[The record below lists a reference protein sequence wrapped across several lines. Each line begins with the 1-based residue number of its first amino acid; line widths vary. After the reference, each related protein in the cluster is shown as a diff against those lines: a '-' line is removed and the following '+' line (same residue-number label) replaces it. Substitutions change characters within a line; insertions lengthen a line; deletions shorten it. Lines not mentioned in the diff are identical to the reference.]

1 MSKMSVNGRE
11 IICAC
16 VVEPDSSK
24 CADALKKCG
33 FAEIR
38 GDLCKLKTTE
48 IQKIISEHSH
58 LIFTYRITPQTE
70 SIAREQ
76 MLAAINSGAAFIDI
90 QEDVPIKLF
99 EEIKK
104 AIEKNGKCKLI
115 VSYHNFECTPQL
127 SELEA
132 IVQRCKNRG
141 ANLVKMVTTAS
152 NISDA
157 SAVLRLYRKFHENL
171 IAFAMGDAGRF
182 TRIASL
188 YLGAPYTYY
197 SYSSPTADGQYSY
210 TDMNKIL
217 DSKNYE
223 FRVPSMNDSKLFLQY
238 IKASISGNH
247 RNLNKSVTVPCSKSI
262 AQRAI
267 IAAAIAKGE
276 SILENFEPC
285 NDITSAIN
293 FVRKAG
299 CLVTSKRNDF
309 GEKYLIVKSPGI
321 EQWKKFQLINTGE
334 SGLLTR
340 LLMPVLSY
348 VSSIR
353 SHTEIASKI
362 TIIGE
367 GSLLKRDL
375 SSSVQS
381 LKESGAYCSATKENK
396 YLPFVVGAGINK
408 HRFSISGK
416 DSSQTISGF
425 LMTLPLLDHDSVLTV
440 ENPTSTPYIMLT
452 ISILKKFGIKLKRI
466 SEENKIIFYIK
477 GGQTYN
483 PVHFLMDSDWSSA
496 SNFAVAGAIA
506 SSLANKAADKNSTPA
521 SFTIKNMNTKTNQ
534 ADEAVLDVLQQCGA
548 KVKTIKSSHKE
559 VIKKED
565 TRYNVRRS
573 VSVNLKDV
581 VISAT
586 ELNSF
591 TFDATNCP
599 DLFPILTTLALHCN
613 GSSKIKG
620 VNRLLKKESNR
631 AESLVEE
638 FSKFGTE
645 IYAEGDVMIINGLS
659 DVSTFRDILLSSHN
673 DHRIA
678 MALIIEGMMQENCR
692 EQKNIN
698 GTIKID
704 EVKCIDKSFPSFIE
718 RLQLK
723 RQ

>member
-1 MSKMSVNGRE
+1 MSKISVSGRD
-11 IICAC
+11 IICTC
-16 VVEPDSSK
+16 VGEQDSSK

-38 GDLCKLKTTE
+38 GDLCRLKTSE
-48 IQKIISEHSH
+48 IQNIISEHPN
-58 LIFTYRITPQTE
+58 LIFTYRITPETE
-70 SIAREQ
+70 SVAREQ
-76 MLAAINSGAAFIDI
+76 MLAAINSGAAYIDI
-90 QEDVPIKLF
+90 QEDAPAKLF
-99 EEIKK
+99 EEVKK
-104 AIEKNGKCKLI
+104 TITENGTCKLI

-132 IVQRCKNRG
+132 IVQKCKNKG
-141 ANLVKMVTTAS
+141 ANLVKIVTTAS

-157 SAVLRLYRKFHENL
+157 SAVLRLYRKTPGNL
-171 IAFAMGDAGRF
+171 IAFAMGSAGRF

-188 YLGAPYTYY
+188 YLGAPYTYC
-197 SYSSPTADGQYSY
+197 SYLSPTADGQYSW
-210 TDMNKIL
+210 TEMNKIL
-217 DSKNYE
+217 DSKCYG
-223 FRVPSMNDSKLFLQY
+223 FHIPSMNDSKLFLQY
-238 IKASISGNH
+238 IKASTSGKH
-247 RNLNKSVTVPCSKSI
+247 RNLNKSVAIPCSKSI

-299 CLVTSKRNDF
+299 CLVTSKRDDF

-321 EQWKKFQLINTGE
+321 EQWKKFQLVNTGE

-362 TIIGE
+362 TITGE

-396 YLPFVVGAGINK
+396 FLPFVVGAGIDK

-425 LMTLPLLDHDSVLTV
+425 LMTLPLLDHDSVMTV
-440 ENPTSTPYIMLT
+440 ENPTSIPYIMLT
-452 ISILKKFGIKLKRI
+452 ISILKEFGIKLKHV
-466 SEENKIIFYIK
+466 SEENKITFYIK
-477 GGQTYN
+477 GGQTYG

-506 SSLANKAADKNSTPA
+506 CSLANKAVDKNSAPV
-521 SFTIKNMNTKTNQ
+521 SFTVRNMNTKTNQ

-548 KVKTIKSSHKE
+548 KVKAIKSSHTE
-559 VIKKED
+559 IIKKED

-573 VSVNLKDV
+573 VPLNLKDV
-581 VISAT
+581 VISAA

-613 GSSKIKG
+613 GLSKIKG
-620 VNRLLKKESNR
+620 VGRLLKKESNR

-645 IYAEGDVMIINGLS
+645 IYVEGDTMIINGLS
-659 DVSTFRDILLSSHN
+659 DVPAFKHILLSSHN

-692 EQKNIN
+692 EQKDIN

>member
-1 MSKMSVNGRE
+1 MSKNCVSGRDM
-11 IICAC
+11 ICAC
-16 VVEPDSSK
+16 IGEQDSSK

-33 FAEIR
+33 FSEIR
-38 GDLCKLKTTE
+38 GDICKLKTSD
-48 IQKIISEHSH
+48 IKKIISEHPN
-58 LIFTYRITPQTE
+58 LIFTYRITPETE
-70 SIAREQ
+70 SLGREQ

-90 QEDVPIKLF
+90 QEDAPSKLF
-99 EEIKK
+99 EEIKNT
-104 AIEKNGKCKLI
+104 IETNGKCKLI

-127 SELEA
+127 SELEV
-132 IVQRCKNRG
+132 IVQRCKNKG
-141 ANLVKMVTTAS
+141 ANLVKVVTTAS

-157 SAVLRLYRKFHENL
+157 SRVLRLYQKFPENL
-171 IAFAMGDAGRF
+171 IAFAMGGAGKF

-188 YLGAPYTYY
+188 NLGAPYTYC
-197 SYSSPTADGQYSY
+197 SYSKPTADGQYSWSE
-210 TDMNKIL
+210 MNKML
-217 DSKNYE
+217 DDKTYE
-223 FRVPSMNDSKLFLQY
+223 FPIPSLNNSKLFLQY
-238 IKASISGNH
+238 IKASLSGKH
-247 RNLNKSVTVPCSKSI
+247 RSLSKSVTIPCSKSI

-267 IAAAIAKGE
+267 IAAAIARGE

-299 CLVTSKRNDF
+299 CLVTSKRDDY

-362 TIIGE
+362 TITGE

-375 SSSVQS
+375 SSSVLS

-396 YLPFVVGAGINK
+396 FLPFVVGAGIDK

-425 LMTLPLLDHDSVLTV
+425 LMTLPLLDHDSVMTV
-440 ENPTSTPYIMLT
+440 ESPTSIPYIMLT
-452 ISILKKFGIKLKRI
+452 ISILKEFGIKLKHVA
-466 SEENKIIFYIK
+466 EGDKITFYIK
-477 GGQTYN
+477 GGQTFC

-506 SSLANKAADKNSTPA
+506 SSMTNKTFDKDSAPF
-521 SFTIKNMNTKTNQ
+521 SFVIKNMNTKTNQ
-534 ADEAVLDVLQQCGA
+534 ADETVLEVLQQCGA
-548 KVKTIKSSHKE
+548 KVKAVKSSHTE
-559 VIKKED
+559 IVKKEE
-565 TRYNVRRS
+565 TRYNIRRTLP
-573 VSVNLKDV
+573 VNLKDI

-586 ELNSF
+586 ALNAFS
-591 TFDATNCP
+591 FDATNCP

-613 GSSKIKG
+613 GVSKITG

-638 FSKFGTE
+638 FSKFGAE
-645 IYAEGDVMIINGLS
+645 IYVEDDVMIIRGLS
-659 DVSTFRDILLSSHN
+659 KISTFKDILLSSHN

-678 MALIIEGMMQENCR
+678 MALIIEGMLQQTCR

-698 GTIKID
+698 GAIKID
-704 EVKCIDKSFPSFIE
+704 EVKCIDKSFPSFVE